1 MLRHAEIAPVQRAA
15 RGWRFLRIPEGGPSR
30 MLFVLLDIAGLRA
43 DTREILIAVQKTF
56 RTWRLSFSREKTSTR
71 PRP

>member
-1 MLRHAEIAPVQRAA
+1 
-15 RGWRFLRIPEGGPSR
+15 

-56 RTWRLSFSREKTSTR
+56 RTLAPEPLSGEDFNETTAMIEL
-71 PRP
+71 